1 MELGQVSSARPGSA
15 SPAGR
20 SVRRR
25 VAVVTATLL
34 VAALVVSVWRGWL
47 PGVPPG
53 GGAVH
58 RVERVIAA
66 GTRVKV
72 EVFNATDTRGLART
86 AAAELRD
93 AGFDVVF
100 FGNTSERL
108 DSTVVRD
115 RSNHPEW
122 AMLAARTMAPATT
135 EVRPDSGRLVDLTVL
150 VGKGWRAPTEPLRP

>member
-1 MELGQVSSARPGSA
+1 MSSVRNGSA
-15 SPAGR
+15 PAVGR
-20 SVRRR
+20 SIRRR
-25 VAVVTATLL
+25 VALVTAIVIVIVI
-34 VAALVVSVWRGWL
+34 VAALALAVWRGWL
-47 PGVPPG
+47 PGLPPLG
-53 GGAVH
+53 GGAPR

-115 RSNHPEW
+115 RSNHPAW
-122 AMLAARTMAPATT
+122 AALAARTMAPATT

>member
-1 MELGQVSSARPGSA
+1 MSAVRNGGA
-15 SPAGR
+15 PAVGR

-25 VAVVTATLL
+25 VALVTAIVI
-34 VAALVVSVWRGWL
+34 VATIAITVWRGWL
-47 PGVPPG
+47 PGVPPLG
-53 GGAVH
+53 GDAAR

-115 RSNHPEW
+115 RSNHPAW
-122 AMLAARTMAPATT
+122 ATLAARTMAPATT

>member
-1 MELGQVSSARPGSA
+1 MSSARRRGAP
-15 SPAGR
+15 PTGR
-20 SVRRR
+20 SLRRWP
-25 VAVVTATLL
+25 A
-34 VAALVVSVWRGWL
+34 VAATTVIVATALAVSIWRGWL
-47 PGVPPG
+47 PGVSPVG
-53 GGAVH
+53 GRAAH

-122 AMLAARTMAPATT
+122 ATLAARTMAPATT